1 MPAKASRDSVEGL
14 VESLLKGDKRSAG
27 KLISLIEDDEPEAV
41 EAVARIFPHTGR
53 AHVVG
58 LTGPPGV
65 GKSSLINRLVRAF
78 RSRGKT
84 VGVVAVDPTSPYTGG
99 AVLGDRIRM
108 ADTGVDPGVFIRSMA
123 TRGHAGGLA
132 LATFDA
138 VRVLD
143 AMGSDLVFVETVGA
157 GQSEVEIASR
167 AHTTVVV
174 EMPLTGDVVQTMKA
188 GILEIGDVYVVNKVD
203 LGNED
208 VLVANL
214 KFQLE
219 TRDSWTPP
227 IIRTAALEGRG
238 IEDLAAAIE
247 KHASYLDQSGGRRKR
262 EVARARLEILENV
275 QRLLV
280 RSAASRKGRAPAARS
295 SCSPRMSP
303 PAGSTRMPPRRNC
316 WGLVALRSA
325 RPLACAKLLPID
337 GIEELWEPGHAVAP
351 GCLERG
357 DVDVIPDRLKE
368 LEHPESV
375 VAHPLSGLFLGL
387 LDITNRMSE
396 FLRQRGREV
405 SEGQLFAGQLHGLAD
420 PRLRV
425 VEGPGNE
432 LPDILHGHELL
443 ARRRRERNLH
453 DPSLE
458 G

>member
-14 VESLLKGDKRSAG
+14 VDSLLKGDKRSAG

-108 ADTGVDPGVFIRSMA
+108 ADTGADPGVFIRSMA
-123 TRGHAGGLA
+123 TRGHPGGLA

-219 TRDSWTPP
+219 TRDGWTPP
-227 IIRTAALEGRG
+227 IIRTAALEGLG
-238 IEDLAAAIE
+238 IEDLAGAIS
-247 KHASYLDQSGGRRKR
+247 KHALYLDQSGGRHKR
-262 EVARARLEILENV
+262 DVARARLEILENV
-275 QRLLV
+275 QRLLIH
-280 RSAASRKGRAPAARS
+280 R
-295 SCSPRMSP
+295 
-303 PAGSTRMPPRRNC
+303 
-316 WGLVALRSA
+316 
-325 RPLACAKLLPID
+325 
-337 GIEELWEPGHAVAP
+337 
-351 GCLERG
+351 
-357 DVDVIPDRLKE
+357 
-368 LEHPESV
+368 
-375 VAHPLSGLFLGL
+375 
-387 LDITNRMSE
+387 
-396 FLRQRGREV
+396 V
-405 SEGQLFAGQLHGLAD
+405 SEGLRSGRTLDKLAEAVATRRID
-420 PRLRV
+420 PHAAARKLLRS
-425 VEGPGNE
+425 GPATESQATG
-432 LPDILHGHELL
+432 P
-443 ARRRRERNLH
+443 
-453 DPSLE
+453 
-458 G
+458 

>member
-1 MPAKASRDSVEGL
+1 VPAKGSRDSVRGL
-14 VESLLKGDKRSAG
+14 VDSLLKGDKRSAG

-41 EAVARIFPHTGR
+41 EALARIYPHTGH

-58 LTGPPGV
+58 FTGPPGV
-65 GKSSLINRLVRAF
+65 GKSSLINRLVRTF
-78 RSRGKT
+78 RLGGKT

-108 ADTGVDPGVFIRSMA
+108 ADTGVDTGVFIRSMA

-203 LGNED
+203 LGNAD

-214 KFQLE
+214 KFQLAA
-219 TRDSWTPP
+219 RDGWTPP

-238 IEDLAAAIE
+238 IDELAGAIE
-247 KHASYLDQSGGRRKR
+247 KHASYLDESGGRRKR
-262 EVARARLEILENV
+262 EIARARLEILENV

-280 RSAASRKGRAPAARS
+280 R
-295 SCSPRMSP
+295 
-303 PAGSTRMPPRRNC
+303 
-316 WGLVALRSA
+316 
-325 RPLACAKLLPID
+325 
-337 GIEELWEPGHAVAP
+337 
-351 GCLERG
+351 
-357 DVDVIPDRLKE
+357 
-368 LEHPESV
+368 
-375 VAHPLSGLFLGL
+375 
-387 LDITNRMSE
+387 
-396 FLRQRGREV
+396 QV
-405 SEGQLFAGQLHGLAD
+405 SEGSRAGHTFDKLAED
-420 PRLRV
+420 V
-425 VEGPGNE
+425 A
-432 LPDILHGHELL
+432 
-443 ARRRRERNLH
+443 ARRIDPHAAAQKLLRSTPAAER
-453 DPSLE
+453 
-458 G
+458 